1 MTNKDNGLLT
11 MQGIDKY
18 FPGVQA
24 LSKNV
29 SEKGRETVTGINF
42 LNDEQ
47 KSISQ

>member
-1 MTNKDNGLLT
+1 MKSS
-11 MQGIDKY
+11 I
-18 FPGVQA
+18 
-24 LSKNV
+24 SENV